1 MDTTMILAP
10 AIAMVIGLVAGV
22 VLFARSEP
30 GAPARRRAALVPLAM
45 LVAFVTVQVIR
56 FGPPGFTPTE
66 LWEASLDERI
76 VTTVV
81 ILGLGL
87 SLVTWLTRNRL
98 TWAAPLGF
106 AIAAA
111 LGVAWLFARLGAK
124 GTIDWMRAGE
134 YAILAGIVAGSWAW
148 SVGRV
153 AATPS
158 AFRSVVLA
166 GLGIAGVIGVL
177 ATTGHAKLSEVS
189 ASVALLTLGL
199 FLATLV
205 RRSVAGAGAIG
216 AFVGGFGAFVLAI
229 GVFYE
234 TPWWAAALA
243 VVGVPLAGVVDM
255 AIKNHTKAWSRFIL
269 TSTVA
274 LAPVLPAIVILA
286 LKAKEDS
293 GY

>member
-1 MDTTMILAP
+1 MDTAMILAP
-10 AIAMVIGLVAGV
+10 AVALAVGLVAGV
-22 VLFARSEP
+22 VLFVRSEP

-45 LVAFVTVQVIR
+45 LVAFLAARIIR
-56 FGPPGFTPTE
+56 FGPPGFTPAE

-76 VTTVV
+76 VVSV
-81 ILGLGL
+81 LILGVVLAG
-87 SLVTWLTRNRL
+87 VTWLTRNRL
-98 TWAAPLGF
+98 AWTAPLGF

-111 LGVAWLFARLGAK
+111 LGVGWLFARLGAR
-124 GTIDWMRAGE
+124 GTIDWVRAGE
-134 YAILAGIVAGSWAW
+134 YALLAGIVSGTWAW

-153 AATPS
+153 ASTPS
-158 AFRSVVLA
+158 AFRSIVLA

-177 ATTGHAKLSEVS
+177 ATTGQAKISELS
-189 ASVALLTLGL
+189 ASVAMCTLGL
-199 FLATLV
+199 FFATLV
-205 RRSVAGAGAIG
+205 RRGVSGAGAIG
-216 AFVGGFGAFVLAI
+216 AFVGGFGAIVLAI

-243 VVGVPLAGVVDM
+243 VVGVPLAGIVDM

-269 TSTVA
+269 TSTVT
-274 LAPVLPAIVILA
+274 LTPVLPAIVILA